1 MRDPDRANFA
11 ILSGSVLAGLLI
23 WAAHFLVIYGM
34 TGLAC
39 TRGFADARVLG
50 FGIVK
55 LTIVAA
61 TVLALLAAATVLV
74 RAIRSARRTDR
85 GGIRFLCG
93 MAAMVALLA
102 LVAIAWDGLPALVA
116 SGCGQ
121 DGTIRNLSAG

>member
-11 ILSGSVLAGLLI
+11 ALSGSVLAGLLI
-23 WAAHFLVIYGM
+23 WAAHFLVIYGA

-50 FGIVK
+50 FGVLA

-61 TVLALLAAATVLV
+61 TVLALLAAGAVLV
-74 RAIRSARRTDR
+74 RALRFARRSD
-85 GGIRFLCG
+85 GGSIPFLRW

-102 LVAIAWDGLPALVA
+102 LVAIAWDGLPVLLV
-116 SGCGQ
+116 
-121 DGTIRNLSAG
+121 SACR